1 MVDRPTLASIGSSLS
16 FRLFFILLLTILGVF
31 LTYNALTI
39 RHERRMTED
48 LVKAEAYRASD
59 FIRQSLQSCMMEND
73 RACIRRDVSLLGN
86 ESGVEAIRIYNKE
99 GEITFSSLESEL
111 HSRVDE
117 QAEPCRLCHA
127 TEEPLVEVP
136 TEELVRVAEDE
147 HDHRVLRVL
156 NPIQNTTGCAGACH
170 AHTVG
175 QSVLGVLDVQL
186 DMGVVDDAIT
196 VASRRNTAVSAGLI
210 LLATL
215 LIAGIVYW
223 AVHLPTGK
231 LRAGTEAL
239 AAGNLDMEIDLDRS
253 DELGLL
259 AASFNQMARNLR
271 SAYEDVSN
279 WSETLEERVKEKTA
293 ALEEVN
299 RQMIQVEKAASV
311 GKMAATVA
319 HELNNPL
326 SGIVTYA
333 KLLARKMER
342 QLPEGPEKEKI
353 TEDLELIRSES
364 MRCGQIVRDLL
375 TYARGGSHE
384 LEPARLHALIERA
397 LKLTAHHMELG
408 HVEVEERLE
417 LADDVVVCD
426 GDQIVQVLL
435 ALFINAREAM
445 PEGGQLTVST
455 RQPADDPAVVE
466 LIVRD
471 TGVGIP
477 PAIQERIFDPF
488 FSTKEEAKGVGL
500 GLAVVYGIIKRH
512 GGTIS
517 VESAPGSGATFTIEL
532 PRKPSAP
539 RGGTTLTID
548 IREEL
553 QVPGLTSPS
562 SSGRRERPQPR
573 RQSNE
578 QNRHE

>member
-1 MVDRPTLASIGSSLS
+1 
-16 FRLFFILLLTILGVF
+16 
-31 LTYNALTI
+31 
-39 RHERRMTED
+39 
-48 LVKAEAYRASD
+48 
-59 FIRQSLQSCMMEND
+59 
-73 RACIRRDVSLLGN
+73 
-86 ESGVEAIRIYNKE
+86 
-99 GEITFSSLESEL
+99 
-111 HSRVDE
+111 
-117 QAEPCRLCHA
+117 
-127 TEEPLVEVP
+127 
-136 TEELVRVAEDE
+136 
-147 HDHRVLRVL
+147 
-156 NPIQNTTGCAGACH
+156 
-170 AHTVG
+170 
-175 QSVLGVLDVQL
+175 
-186 DMGVVDDAIT
+186 
-196 VASRRNTAVSAGLI
+196 
-210 LLATL
+210 
-215 LIAGIVYW
+215 
-223 AVHLPTGK
+223 
-231 LRAGTEAL
+231 
-239 AAGNLDMEIDLDRS
+239 
-253 DELGLL
+253 
-259 AASFNQMARNLR
+259 
-271 SAYEDVSN
+271 
-279 WSETLEERVKEKTA
+279 
-293 ALEEVN
+293 
-299 RQMIQVEKAASV
+299 
-311 GKMAATVA
+311 MAATVA